1 MQPDDDVVHYHITF
15 NPNDLSVRLDV
26 SGFETVEDA
35 RAFADWLSTLPFDDE
50 EIGVTWH

>member
-1 MQPDDDVVHYHITF
+1 MPRDDDVIHYYITF
-15 NPNDLSVRLDV
+15 NPNDPSVRLDV

-35 RAFADWLSTLPFDDE
+35 RAFADWVSTLAFHDE